1 MNMNSLTVRELTAYI
16 KQLVDSDMLL
26 SNLCVTGEISN
37 FKHHSSG
44 HMYFSLKDQ
53 DAVIRCVMFR
63 TYNAR
68 MRFMPEEG
76 MKVIVR
82 GYVSVYAPG
91 GTYQLYAEDMQ
102 PDGTGSLYLAFEQ
115 LKQKLEA
122 LGWFAQ
128 ERKKPIPRLPR
139 AIGIVTSPTGAVIR
153 DMLNILQRRYP
164 NIRVVIYP
172 SAVQGIEA
180 PAQLI
185 RGIRYFNEAKN
196 VDVIIIGRGGG
207 SIEDLWPFND
217 EGLARAIYESS
228 VPVISAVGHE
238 TDFSISDFVADLRA
252 PTPSAAAELVVP
264 EKTVLKERLMMYEK
278 SLTSSLLLKLKRER
292 ERIAGLSS
300 ARSLTRP
307 FERVDTLRQQLDGKL
322 RGLALIGRS
331 QLERHRSALGSLAGR
346 LDALSPLTVLSRGYA
361 IVQKEDGSV
370 VKSIR
375 VMKPGDRI
383 TVRVADGRFGALFEE
398 ALEAFPDRMG
408 Q

>member
-1 MNMNSLTVRELTAYI
+1 MNSLTVRELTAYI

-346 LDALSPLTVLSRGYA
+346 LDALSPLTELSRWYA
-361 IVQKEDGSV
+361 IFQ
-370 VKSIR
+370 
-375 VMKPGDRI
+375 
-383 TVRVADGRFGALFEE
+383 
-398 ALEAFPDRMG
+398 
-408 Q
+408 

>member
-1 MNMNSLTVRELTAYI
+1 MNSLTVRELTAYI

-26 SNLCVTGEISN
+26 SNVCVTGEISN
-37 FKHHSSG
+37 FKWHSSG

-76 MKVIVR
+76 MQVIVR

-91 GTYQLYAEDMQ
+91 GTYQLYVEEMQ

-115 LKQKLEA
+115 LKRKLEA

-153 DMLNILQRRYP
+153 DMLNVLQRRYP
-164 NIRVVIYP
+164 NVRVIIYP
-172 SAVQGIEA
+172 SAVQGVEA

-185 RGIRYFNEAKN
+185 RGLKYFNDVKN
-196 VDVIIIGRGGG
+196 VDVIIIARGGG
-207 SIEDLWPFND
+207 SLEDLWPFND
-217 EGLARAIYESS
+217 EGLARAIYESDI
-228 VPVISAVGHE
+228 PVISAVGHE

-252 PTPSAAAELVVP
+252 PTPSAAAELAVP
-264 EKTVLKERLMMYEK
+264 EKSALKERLAIYER
-278 SLTSSLLLKLKRER
+278 SLANSLLMRLKRER
-292 ERIAGLSS
+292 ERIAALSS

-307 FERVDTLRQQLDGKL
+307 YERIDALRQQLDGRL
-322 RGLALIGRS
+322 RELAWIGRTK
-331 QLERHRSALGSLAGR
+331 LDKHRAVLASLAGR

-361 IVQKEDGSV
+361 IVQKEAGSV
-370 VKSIR
+370 VKSIKTI
-375 VMKPGDRI
+375 MPGDRI
-383 TVRVADGRFGALFEE
+383 TVRVADGKFGARVEKPM
-398 ALEAFPDRMG
+398 EAFPDKIG
-408 Q
+408 

>member
-1 MNMNSLTVRELTAYI
+1 MNSLTVRELTAYI

>member
-16 KQLVDSDMLL
+16 KQLIDSDMLL
-26 SNLCVTGEISN
+26 SNVCVTGEISN
-37 FKHHSSG
+37 FKLHSSG
-44 HMYFSLKDQ
+44 HMYFSLKDE

-68 MRFMPEEG
+68 MKFMPEEG

-91 GTYQLYAEDMQ
+91 GAYQLYAEDMQ

-122 LGWFAQ
+122 LGWFAR
-128 ERKKPIPRLPR
+128 ERKKSIPRLPR

-153 DMLNILQRRYP
+153 DMLNILQRRFP
-164 NIRVVIYP
+164 NIRVIIYP
-172 SAVQGIEA
+172 SAVQGIDA

-196 VDVIIIGRGGG
+196 VEVIIIGRGGG
-207 SIEDLWPFND
+207 SIEDLWQFND
-217 EGLARAIYESS
+217 EGLARAIYESEI
-228 VPVISAVGHE
+228 PVVSAVGHE

-264 EKTVLKERLMMYEK
+264 EKAVLKERLMMYER
-278 SLTSSLLLKLKRER
+278 SLASSLLMRLKHER
-292 ERIAGLSS
+292 ERLAGLSS
-300 ARSLTRP
+300 ARCITRP
-307 FERVDTLRQQLDGKL
+307 LERVYTLRQQLDGKL
-322 RGLALIGRS
+322 RELALLGRS
-331 QLERHRSALGSLAGR
+331 QLERRRSALGGLAGR

-370 VKSIR
+370 VKSVR
-375 VMKPGDRI
+375 NLGKGDRI
-383 TVRVADGRFGALFEE
+383 TVRVADGRFGALFEK
-398 ALEAFPDRMG
+398 ALEAFPDKME

>member
-1 MNMNSLTVRELTAYI
+1 MNTNSLTVRELTAYI
-16 KQLVDSDMLL
+16 KQMIDSDMLL

-37 FKHHSSG
+37 FKLHSSG

-68 MRFMPEEG
+68 MKFMPEEG

-164 NIRVVIYP
+164 NIRVIIYP
-172 SAVQGIEA
+172 SAVQGPEA
-180 PAQLI
+180 PVQLI
-185 RGIRYFNEAKN
+185 RGIRHFNEAQN

-217 EGLARAIYESS
+217 EGLARAIHESGI
-228 VPVISAVGHE
+228 PVISAVGHE

-252 PTPSAAAELVVP
+252 PTPSAAAELVIP
-264 EKTVLKERLMMYEK
+264 EKALLKERLAIYEK
-278 SLTSSLLLKLKRER
+278 NLVSSLLMKLKRER

-300 ARSLTRP
+300 ARSIARP
-307 FERVDTLRQQLDGKL
+307 FERIYTLRQQLDGKHREL
-322 RGLALIGRS
+322 ILIGRS
-331 QLERHRSALGSLAGR
+331 KLERRRSALGSLAGR

-361 IVQKEDGSV
+361 IVQKADGSV
-370 VKSIR
+370 VKSIQT
-375 VMKPGDRI
+375 MKPGERI
-383 TVRVADGRFGALFEE
+383 TVRVADGRFKALFEE
-398 ALEAFPDRMG
+398 ALEAFPDRVG

>member
-1 MNMNSLTVRELTAYI
+1 MNSLTVRELTAYI

-26 SNLCVTGEISN
+26 SNVCVTGEISN
-37 FKHHSSG
+37 FKWHSSG

-63 TYNAR
+63 TYNSR

-76 MKVIVR
+76 MQVIVR
-82 GYVSVYAPG
+82 GYVSIYAPG
-91 GTYQLYAEDMQ
+91 GTYQLYVEEMQ

-115 LKQKLEA
+115 LKRKLEA

-164 NIRVVIYP
+164 NVRVIIYP
-172 SAVQGIEA
+172 SAVQGVEA

-185 RGIRYFNEAKN
+185 RGLKYFNDAKN
-196 VDVIIIGRGGG
+196 VDVIIVARGGG
-207 SIEDLWPFND
+207 SLEDLWPFND

-228 VPVISAVGHE
+228 IPVVSAVGHE

-264 EKTVLKERLMMYEK
+264 EKSALKERLAIYERSLVNSLMMR
-278 SLTSSLLLKLKRER
+278 LKRER
-292 ERIAGLSS
+292 ERIAALSS

-307 FERVDTLRQQLDGKL
+307 YEKIDALRQQLDGRL
-322 RGLALIGRS
+322 RELALIGRS
-331 QLERHRSALGSLAGR
+331 KLEKHRSLLASLAGR

-361 IVQKEDGSV
+361 IVQREDGGI

-375 VMKPGDRI
+375 TITPGDRI
-383 TVRVADGRFGALFEE
+383 MIRVADGKFGAKVEKPM
-398 ALEAFPDRMG
+398 EAFPDKIG
-408 Q
+408 